1 MLNLECE
8 SGHIRAS
15 KAGPAVAKEYDET
28 VAPLLSYFFDTQQ
41 ALEQQIRAS
50 DIPEVRRKSLAVIA
64 AAQRGLLDFL
74 IERHDL
80 LVAKGEFK
88 HDPGLLHA
96 LEQGLAG
103 VEGVPIQAEGRVHKM
118 LQQHNSARVVALTK
132 QSAKQSGGSG
142 RGGTG
147 SSNPPA

>member
-1 MLNLECE
+1 MLDLECE

-15 KAGPAVAKEYDET
+15 TAGPAVAKEYDET
-28 VAPLLSYFFDTQQ
+28 VAPVLSYFFETQQ

-50 DIPEVRRKSLAVIA
+50 DIPE
-64 AAQRGLLDFL
+64 
-74 IERHDL
+74 
-80 LVAKGEFK
+80 
-88 HDPGLLHA
+88 
-96 LEQGLAG
+96 GLAG

-118 LQQHNSARVVALTK
+118 LQQHNSARAVALTK